1 MKEDAK
7 SILKYF
13 GVSSQGELLNYIK
26 NNPDDKKVIE
36 LKRLF
41 EESNVNVGGFH
52 D

>member
-36 LKRLF
+36 LKSLF
-41 EESNVNVGGFH
+41 EELNVNVGGFR